1 MWLRGREEDA
11 MPLKLLEELRAFQ
24 VDRKWYEA
32 YWLQPTRKGS
42 GRSTANQFERTS
54 AWLDTWLG
62 RIRWLRQVFGV
73 SPQEWLR
80 RGRLALKRSRERA
93 RLREHLYGLSDRELE
108 DMGIHRSEIESVCS
122 WPLSDTPTM
131 ASGHAFRAQSGHNVK
146 AHERRLLTQ
155 SGCQPSGNAA

>member
-1 MWLRGREEDA
+1 

-32 YWLQPTRKGS
+32 YWLQPTKKAS
-42 GRSTANQFERTS
+42 GRRTANEFERTL
-54 AWLDTWLG
+54 AWLDTWSG
-62 RIRWLRQVFGV
+62 RIRWLCQVFSA

-108 DMGIHRSEIESVCS
+108 DMGIHRSEIECIVSADQQPVRQLNTESTSIDQPEQCDS
-122 WPLSDTPTM
+122 S
-131 ASGHAFRAQSGHNVK
+131 SQQ
-146 AHERRLLTQ
+146 RL
-155 SGCQPSGNAA
+155 AV